1 MSAEHEQVIAG
12 FPEFWQQVYR
22 RFPRF
27 FEAARQLEPIHN
39 KIFRI
44 PVREALHVVV
54 GRIAIG
60 VSNSFGALIT
70 LALNGYGADA
80 MRVVRSMFEGEV
92 TAAYLR
98 RHPDKLNDYV
108 DFIWIRQKSLL
119 KYMERYAPQ
128 QLQRVASERVAETHK
143 QFATVAPRFRSRDGR
158 LLPRWTA
165 VTVREMA
172 EEAGLGQ
179 LYLTVYSWAC
189 AMHHADFQGLAFLSE
204 RRTLDAAVAP
214 SEDWLETALVSGHGS
229 TLRVLLCYSEV
240 AKLGMDAELD
250 EARRAFLSAWKT

>member
-1 MSAEHEQVIAG
+1 M
-12 FPEFWQQVYR
+12 
-22 RFPRF
+22 
-27 FEAARQLEPIHN
+27 
-39 KIFRI
+39 
-44 PVREALHVVV
+44 
-54 GRIAIG
+54 
-60 VSNSFGALIT
+60 
-70 LALNGYGADA
+70 
-80 MRVVRSMFEGEV
+80 

-119 KYMERYAPQ
+119 KYMKRYAPQ
-128 QLQRVASERVAETHK
+128 QLQRVPPERVAETDK
-143 QFATVAPRFRSRDGR
+143 QFAAVAPRFRRRDGR
-158 LLPRWTA
+158 LLPRWTP